1 MGCAGMEHAAYH
13 SGTEYELGGTMNYH
27 EASDPNQRKSMNGD
41 SKERLE
47 LLLKVAIEN
56 LAERERLIEALC
68 ECILTLQRDT
78 MN

>member
-1 MGCAGMEHAAYH
+1 
-13 SGTEYELGGTMNYH
+13 MNCH
-27 EASDPNQRKSMNGD
+27 EASDSNQKTNVNGD

>member
-1 MGCAGMEHAAYH
+1 
-13 SGTEYELGGTMNYH
+13 MNYH

>member
-1 MGCAGMEHAAYH
+1 
-13 SGTEYELGGTMNYH
+13 
-27 EASDPNQRKSMNGD
+27 MNGD

-47 LLLKVAIEN
+47 LLLKVAIQN

-68 ECILTLQRDT
+68 ECILALQRDT

>member
-1 MGCAGMEHAAYH
+1 
-13 SGTEYELGGTMNYH
+13 MNSH
-27 EASDPNQRKSMNGD
+27 EARDPNQEKNMNGD

-47 LLLKVAIEN
+47 LLLRVAIEN
-56 LAERERLIEALC
+56 LADRERLIEALC

>member
-1 MGCAGMEHAAYH
+1 
-13 SGTEYELGGTMNYH
+13 MNCH
-27 EASDPNQRKSMNGD
+27 EGSDPNQGKNMNGD

-47 LLLKVAIEN
+47 LLLRVAIEN
-56 LAERERLIEALC
+56 LADRERLIEALC